1 MKETEDKGR
10 KRAAADPRIE
20 DLFEDEGTREF
31 LSSLKKL
38 TRRNRKFVEGISGLF
53 FDEEPSGG
61 DDT

>member
-1 MKETEDKGR
+1 LKETEDKG
-10 KRAAADPRIE
+10 KKKPGADPEIE

-31 LSSLKKL
+31 LTSLKKL
-38 TRRNRKFVEGISGLF
+38 TKRNQKFVEGISGLF